1 MFIMN
6 EIKWFDVKNTRLI
19 CVFPLTVGDL
29 LSLLKWKAHPER
41 IQDTLHKV
49 MKLNGEE
56 TVKVT
61 LFST

>member
-1 MFIMN
+1 MFYN
-6 EIKWFDVKNTRLI
+6 Y
-19 CVFPLTVGDL
+19 VGDL

-56 TVKVT
+56 TVKVAMF
-61 LFST
+61 LCLSYLKSYLCV